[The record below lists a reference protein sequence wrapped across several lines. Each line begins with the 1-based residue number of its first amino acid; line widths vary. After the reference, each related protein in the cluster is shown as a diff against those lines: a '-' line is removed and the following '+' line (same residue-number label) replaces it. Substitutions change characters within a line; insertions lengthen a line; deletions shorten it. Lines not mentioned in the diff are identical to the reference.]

1 MQSVRAVVADS
12 GGDSLEDL
20 CRQLIASGI
29 SPDTSLDV
37 WRDGVPS
44 FGVRTLREGVELPL
58 GFDVSLRTDEETN
71 MPSDIPNLKQSAA
84 PMPRTEKPAH
94 ITTAQ
99 GDDDDDEI
107 DLDKLV
113 KRLLDACAEHD
124 IPVSTLSLEEAAEQL
139 LGRTAHER
147 GDGDAGPSRQH
158 LVDDEEPFDDEM
170 VERIMRHVQGKLS
183 PSAAQGLLDLLRG
196 APADDDMP
204 EGLRGTKEGER
215 LAEYLDGKDRHSFS
229 DRIEAAD
236 AVGHA
241 FEMMKQR
248 GALDEP
254 PPFPG
259 RPTAGSLPLPGRQE
273 RAGIDRKKRIAS
285 DSKFAEDAAS
295 RMLRKALKKA
305 RRTGVFG

>member
-1 MQSVRAVVADS
+1 MTQTVQQWLAAMPPTKFDQPGRGSPGAFDIGRRGHD
-12 GGDSLEDL
+12 ED
-20 CRQLIASGI
+20 
-29 SPDTSLDV
+29 
-37 WRDGVPS
+37 VP
-44 FGVRTLREGVELPL
+44 E
-58 GFDVSLRTDEETN
+58 
-71 MPSDIPNLKQSAA
+71 LKQARA
-84 PMPRTEKPAH
+84 PLPRTEKPAH